1 MTIVKSSGI
10 PRPFNLTAEEAME
23 LARAA
28 VAEIS
33 KLEDMARNFVEGS
46 TTEKQLQEK
55 IAMLRRLGKQ
65 LQRFA
70 LKDFTEEPDA

>member
-28 VAEIS
+28 VTEIS
-33 KLEDMARNFVEGS
+33 KLADMAKNFVEGS
-46 TTEKQLQEK
+46 TTEKQFHEK
-55 IAMLRRLGKQ
+55 SRCCGGWQ
-65 LQRFA
+65 SNSSGS
-70 LKDFTEEPDA
+70 P